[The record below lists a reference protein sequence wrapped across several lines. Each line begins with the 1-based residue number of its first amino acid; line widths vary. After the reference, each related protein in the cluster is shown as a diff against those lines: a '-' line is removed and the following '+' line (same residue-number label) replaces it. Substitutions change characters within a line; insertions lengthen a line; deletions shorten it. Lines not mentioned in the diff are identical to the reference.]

1 MADITYQQARKI
13 GLKEVKMRTARH
25 EDPFLPALEELVPHM
40 SSLSEVNLGSIRIDI
55 EQVVGTRSIAR
66 REAFSASFYPL
77 LEENSEF
84 AAKWSHLA
92 ASHLKDGIRDP
103 IIAVEYLNRF
113 YVVEGHK
120 RVSVLRFFGAAS
132 VRAEV
137 RRLLPEKSDDPEI
150 QVYYEFLDFYKVTHI
165 NYIRFSHLG
174 SYPALLELL
183 CGEDRTPWDEDRQR
197 GFFSGVFRFRK
208 AYRASEL
215 SRSLTQDGALLRY
228 LQIFGLS
235 SLMTRTPTE
244 LKADLAAII
253 PELNSMKNESS
264 PVLVTDP
271 AEAPRGILSRIVR
284 PGVKDL
290 RAAFLHD
297 KDPDSSFWTYAH
309 EQGRLA
315 AQEALGERVETR
327 SVFNMLEKDFDL
339 TVRQLK
345 EEGYDMVF
353 TTTPR
358 LLAPTLT
365 AAAAYQDIKFL
376 NCSLN
381 VSHPIL
387 RCYYA
392 RMYEAKFLTG
402 LIAGAM
408 SDNNIIGYISD
419 YPVYSTP
426 ASINAFALG
435 VRTVNP
441 RARVLLEWSSVKD
454 TDADER
460 FARYGVAAVSGQDSL
475 IRDARQRSLGLFLR
489 VDGRQVNVANSF
501 WNWGCFYRKILESVL
516 DGSWADLNST
526 SESGQTINYWW
537 GLKTGVVDVRLGE
550 RVPAETARLVR
561 FLRQEIADGS
571 FRPFDGP
578 VYDQSG
584 ALRIHEG
591 ELLTPLQILQM
602 DWLVQNV
609 DGEIPSIDRL
619 TPSAQELVKIQGV
632 RREEPET

>member
-13 GLKEVKMRTARH
+13 GLKEVKMKTSRH
-25 EDPFLPALEELVPHM
+25 EDPYLPALEELLPHM
-40 SSLSEVNLGSIRIDI
+40 NSLNEVALGSIRIDI
-55 EQVVGTRSIAR
+55 DQVVGTRSAAR

-84 AAKWSHLA
+84 AAKWASLA
-92 ASHLKDGIRDP
+92 ASHLQEGIRDP
-103 IIAVEYLNRF
+103 IVAVEYLNRF

-120 RVSVLRFFGAAS
+120 RVSVLRFFGAAT

-137 RRLLPEKSDDPEI
+137 RRLMPPKSDDPEI
-150 QVYYEFLDFYKVTHI
+150 QVYYEFLDFYRITRI
-165 NYIRFSHLG
+165 NYIRFTHLG
-174 SYPALLELL
+174 SYPALTALL
-183 CGEDRTPWDEDRQR
+183 CGEDRTPWDADRQR
-197 GFFSGVFRFRK
+197 SFFSGVYRFRK

-228 LQIFGLS
+228 LQIFGLQAF
-235 SLMTRTPTE
+235 MTRTPTE
-244 LKADLAAII
+244 LKNDLAVIV
-253 PELNSMKNESS
+253 PELNSLKNESS

-271 AEAPRGILSRIVR
+271 AEAPRSIISRIVR

-297 KDPDSSFWTYAH
+297 KNPDTSFWTYAH

-315 AQEALGERVETR
+315 AQEALGERVETK
-327 SVFNMLEKDFDL
+327 SEFDMLEKDFDA
-339 TVRQLK
+339 TVRALK
-345 EEGYDMVF
+345 DDGYDMVF

-365 AAAAYQDIKFL
+365 AAAAYPELKFL

-402 LIAGAM
+402 VIAGAL
-408 SDNNIIGYISD
+408 SENRNVGYISD

-441 RARVLLEWSSVKD
+441 RARVLLEWSSVRG
-454 TDADER
+454 TNIDEH
-460 FARYGVAAVSGQDSL
+460 FAHFGVAAVSGQDSL
-475 IRDARQRSLGLFLR
+475 IRDERQRSLGLFLQL
-489 VDGRQVNVANSF
+489 GGKQVNVANSF
-501 WNWGCFYRKILESVL
+501 WNWGSFYRKILESVL

-537 GLKTGVVDVRLGE
+537 GLSAGVVDVRLGD
-550 RVPAETARLVR
+550 RVPAETARLVKL
-561 FLRQEIADGS
+561 LRQEIADGR

-578 VYDQSG
+578 VYDQHG
-584 ALRIHEG
+584 ELRIQEG
-591 ELLTPLQILQM
+591 EVLTPLQILQM
-602 DWLVQNV
+602 DWLVENV
-609 DGEIPSIDRL
+609 DGEIPTIDRL
-619 TPSAQELVKIQGV
+619 TPQAQELVKIQGV
-632 RREEPET
+632 KATEPEA